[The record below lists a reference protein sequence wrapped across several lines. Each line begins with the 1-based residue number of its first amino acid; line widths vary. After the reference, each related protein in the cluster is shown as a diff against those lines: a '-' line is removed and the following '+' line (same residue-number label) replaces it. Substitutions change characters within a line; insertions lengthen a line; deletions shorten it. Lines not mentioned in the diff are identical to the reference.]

1 MARTTQYA
9 IAGDVFSF
17 LLLAMCFFVPAIFF
31 CSCLF
36 FCWRLFCL
44 VVVSFSCAR
53 DVVDLAAL
61 LFFLAGVCVWV
72 CVFP

>member
-9 IAGDVFSF
+9 TAGDVFSF
-17 LLLAMCFFVPAIFF
+17 LLLAMFFPFFLPAIFF

-61 LFFLAGVCVWV
+61 LFFLAGVCVF
-72 CVFP
+72 FP